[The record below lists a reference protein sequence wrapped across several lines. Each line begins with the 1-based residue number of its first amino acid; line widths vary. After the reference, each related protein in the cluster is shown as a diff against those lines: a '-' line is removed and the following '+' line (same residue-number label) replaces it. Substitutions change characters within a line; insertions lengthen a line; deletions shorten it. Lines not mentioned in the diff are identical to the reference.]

1 MQRPTSSPRSVRRD
15 LSVHPVLRRS
25 LPLLVSHT
33 RSAPLPQLPSD
44 RPPHCPPVRRVPI
57 LQLNSHA
64 SAAAPTDP
72 PMQRRLTASK
82 SSRELSEI
90 PTGSPNR
97 TQWVTLTQDRM
108 WKARMA
114 LFPHLVSPSLYQM
127 SRLLRLISQSMHLMA
142 QPLALTPPS
151 QPLALTPPSQPLALT
166 PPSLG
171 LMVLPPS
178 LWIRL
183 GMASPSSNFLVGSV
197 HPIFCCSSSS
207 LTPLAQ
213 YRLFHNRQYPSNVT
227 RSPNNFCIVYSPLRC
242 NEISCT
248 AHTSSP
254 DRGRPGGLPFE
265 SILTLF
271 LQQSP

>member
-1 MQRPTSSPRSVRRD
+1 M
-15 LSVHPVLRRS
+15 
-25 LPLLVSHT
+25 
-33 RSAPLPQLPSD
+33 
-44 RPPHCPPVRRVPI
+44 
-57 LQLNSHA
+57 
-64 SAAAPTDP
+64 
-72 PMQRRLTASK
+72 
-82 SSRELSEI
+82 
-90 PTGSPNR
+90 
-97 TQWVTLTQDRM
+97 TLTQDRM

-142 QPLALTPPS
+142 
-151 QPLALTPPSQPLALT
+151 QPLALT

-227 RSPNNFCIVYSPLRC
+227 RSPNNFCIVYSPLSVAMKYPAPPTRVVQIRAAQ
-242 NEISCT
+242 EGF
-248 AHTSSP
+248 HSS
-254 DRGRPGGLPFE
+254 
-265 SILTLF
+265 LF
-271 LQQSP
+271 

>member
-1 MQRPTSSPRSVRRD
+1 M
-15 LSVHPVLRRS
+15 
-25 LPLLVSHT
+25 
-33 RSAPLPQLPSD
+33 
-44 RPPHCPPVRRVPI
+44 
-57 LQLNSHA
+57 
-64 SAAAPTDP
+64 
-72 PMQRRLTASK
+72 
-82 SSRELSEI
+82 
-90 PTGSPNR
+90 
-97 TQWVTLTQDRM
+97 TLTQDRM

-227 RSPNNFCIVYSPLRC
+227 RSPNNFCIVYSPLSVAMKYPAPPTRVVQIGAAQ
-242 NEISCT
+242 EGF
-248 AHTSSP
+248 HSS
-254 DRGRPGGLPFE
+254 
-265 SILTLF
+265 LF
-271 LQQSP
+271 

>member
-72 PMQRRLTASK
+72 PMQRQLTASK

-127 SRLLRLISQSMHLMA
+127 SRLLRLISQSMHLM
-142 QPLALTPPS
+142 
-151 QPLALTPPSQPLALT
+151 SQPLALT

-227 RSPNNFCIVYSPLRC
+227 RSPNNFCIVYSPLSVAMKYPAPPTRVVQIGAAQ
-242 NEISCT
+242 EGF
-248 AHTSSP
+248 HSS
-254 DRGRPGGLPFE
+254 
-265 SILTLF
+265 LF
-271 LQQSP
+271 